1 MRTWVKQLRSER
13 QGISPKASPLTP
25 EQQKIRELERK
36 IKRIEEEKEIL
47 KKATALLMS
56 DSLNNSR

>member
-1 MRTWVKQLRSER
+1 MKQLKSER
-13 QGISPKASPLTP
+13 QGMSPKASPLTP

-36 IKRIEEEKEIL
+36 IKRIEEEKVIL